1 MIWCMI
7 RSNHYEVAF
16 EAYLRHSGI
25 GYLAVDEAKR
35 TLLGDTDVKSL
46 DFVVVGPKTAKLV
59 VDVKGR
65 KFPTGTATSSWQ
77 NWTEEEDISGLQRW
91 AGTFGPDYRGVL
103 AFLYQIQAPY
113 VLPKGTPDYFCFKNE
128 RYLLRGIDVA
138 EYQQHMRPRSTK
150 WRTVHLPMPEFRRM
164 VKPFSQ
170 FLKIDA
176 N

>member
-1 MIWCMI
+1 MI

-16 EAYLRHSGI
+16 EAYLRDLGV

-77 NWTEEEDISGLQRW
+77 NWTEEEDISGLLRW
-91 AGTFGPDYRGVL
+91 ASTFGPEYRGVL

-113 VLPKGTPDYFCFKNE
+113 VLPKGTADYFSFKNE

-138 EYQQHMRPRSTK
+138 EYQKHMRVRSAK
-150 WRTVHLPMPEFRRM
+150 WRTVHLPMQAFRTV
-164 VKPFSQ
+164 VKPFSK
-170 FLKIDA
+170 FLELGQVA
-176 N
+176 V